1 MRAHPYMTRRKGSQ
15 NLYYKRPVPAELQIA
30 DRPKQIWRSLGES
43 DPKKVK
49 VAYRTIDAEVDAL
62 FDLWRIE
69 AASSV
74 AAGAEANQAEPIRGQ
89 VPSGPARTLTPALLR
104 QIADVHYQNVFE
116 NDFALR
122 SGLWAKA
129 EKDEAAFWRGDI
141 IKFPKSYLGGAT
153 GLKRSFEHYLEES
166 PSLEGVFLYAMFAHR
181 NERLNELQRDYR
193 VGATHRHNETADA
206 LLTRFGLTTTEGERV
221 RLIRKLIEVEINAL
235 DDLRLGDEA
244 NFNQILEREAAP
256 QPTTI
261 EPKRA
266 KPGQKASEL
275 IEKYLE
281 VTARERDW
289 PKKTTLRKRGEL
301 REFIEIVG
309 DRPVNAYDHAA
320 GVLFKEIQVSLP
332 RFRQVAPFKTLTI
345 LRAAQKA
352 SELRKAGRQVD
363 LLDPRTI
370 KDKLGTVSLFFTWAR
385 SRDPSITNPVAEQ
398 KVHVTRKRAQRKKR
412 LPWSI
417 DELNLMFAAPIYTG
431 CRSRKHW
438 KQPGTIQLRE
448 SAIFWVP
455 LIALFSGMR
464 LGEIIQLRVSDL
476 KSKDGIA
483 YFDVTPLTADARIDL
498 EGDDA
503 DEKSLKTATSRRG
516 IPVHQTLF
524 DVGFG
529 AFIELRR
536 KNSDVRLFPEYTKAA
551 DDGSWSK
558 QFSKH
563 FKRFRESVGVVRPG
577 VTFHS
582 FRHNVED
589 ALRNANVRQELRDA
603 LQGHGENSVSRE
615 YGSGYYVSCLND
627 ALQKIHYPCLTLPQ
641 RANKST

>member
-49 VAYRTIDAEVDAL
+49 VAYRTVDAEVDAL

-74 AAGAEANQAEPIRGQ
+74 AAGAETNQADPIRGQ
-89 VPSGPARTLTPALLR
+89 GPSGPARTLTPALLR

-122 SGLWAKA
+122 SCLWAKA

-141 IKFPKSYLGGAT
+141 IKFPKSYWGGAS

-206 LLTRFGLTTTEGERV
+206 LLTRFGLTPTEGERV
-221 RLIRKLIEVEINAL
+221 RLIRKLIEVEIDAL
-235 DDLRLGDEA
+235 NDLRLGDEA
-244 NFNQILEREAAP
+244 NFNQILERETAA

-261 EPKRA
+261 EPKRV
-266 KPGQKASEL
+266 KPSQKASEL

-281 VTARERDW
+281 ATARERDW

-301 REFIEIVG
+301 REFVEIVG
-309 DRPVNAYDHAA
+309 DRPVNDYDHGA
-320 GVLFKEIQVSLP
+320 GVLFKEIQLSLP
-332 RFRQVAPFKTLTI
+332 RSRQIAPFKALTI

-352 SELRKAGRQVD
+352 SELRKAGHQVD

-370 KDKLGTVSLFFTWAR
+370 KDKLGTVSLFFKWAR
-385 SRDPSITNPVAEQ
+385 SRDPSVTNPVAEQ
-398 KVHVTRKRAQRKKR
+398 KVHLTRKRAQRKKR
-412 LPWSI
+412 QPWSI
-417 DELNLMFAAPIYTG
+417 DELNLLFAAPIYTG
-431 CRSRKHW
+431 CRSETHW

-464 LGEIIQLRVSDL
+464 LGEIMQLRVSDL
-476 KSKDGIA
+476 KTKEGLQ
-483 YFDVTPLTADARIDL
+483 YFDVTPLIADASTDA
-498 EGDDA
+498 EDDEA
-503 DEKSLKTATSRRG
+503 DEKSLKTATSRRS
-516 IPVHQTLF
+516 IPIHQTLL
-524 DVGFG
+524 DIGFG
-529 AFIELRR
+529 VFLETRR
-536 KNSDVRLFPEYTKAA
+536 NNGDVRLFPEYSKAA

-563 FKRFRESVGVVRPG
+563 FKRFRESIG
-577 VTFHS
+577 VTRAGVKFHS
-582 FRHNVED
+582 LRHNVED
-589 ALRNANVRQELRDA
+589 ALRNANVRQEFRDA
-603 LQGHGENSVSRE
+603 IQGHGENGVSRE
-615 YGSGYYVSCLND
+615 YGTGYYVSTLNE
-627 ALQKIHYPCLTLPQ
+627 ALQQIRYEGLKLEHLFV
-641 RANKST
+641 